1 MSAEELFD
9 SASLLPCNNA
19 EALLTVECLVG
30 HPYHSVPTLRNAP
43 VRFSP
48 AVGCHLWSTMPMT
61 THTHTHV
68 HTFSRVGL
76 SMSQVPRTKSGNEW
90 ELGLNFEWM
99 HATIEVVFLG

>member
-19 EALLTVECLVG
+19 EALLTVECLVR

-68 HTFSRVGL
+68 HVHSRALV
-76 SMSQVPRTKSGNEW
+76 SPCHEVPRTKSGNEW
-90 ELGLNFEWM
+90 ELGLNFE
-99 HATIEVVFLG
+99 